1 MTTNSVIPWTTRSD
15 LSTIDLG
22 GIRGRSFA
30 VKDQISNEFF
40 RFGELELHILEALK
54 QTITLA
60 DLQASIKTKFGNTIS
75 DREIVS
81 YLNHLAADNLL
92 VARRLGDGG
101 RLFHQHTRLSS
112 GSRWQRLM
120 GLLSIKLPGFYP
132 APILNLLQ
140 PVGRLVFNP
149 VSVIVLLIAI
159 CATAFFAAMSFQTV
173 WEKAPSIGEL
183 LSVDHLLWVTIGF
196 VLIKIVHELG
206 HGLACRQ
213 MGHECSEMGVLLLVM
228 IPCMYCDVSD
238 MWTAKS
244 RYKRILVSLAGV
256 FVELIFAAACFWGWY
271 YSLDGPL
278 HRFLFGM
285 MLVAS
290 LNTLFVNGN
299 PLMRYDGYYALSD
312 WVGVPNLSAVS
323 QLSLNQWTDEFFFNK
338 EPVLTLH
345 QRSGWLRLFAV
356 ASMIYRWFIL
366 FAIGWAAWSFFEN
379 QQLRSIGR
387 VAVGGLLI
395 LAAIP
400 ILLAIRRHFKTAW
413 THGFRWLNTSAFLLL
428 LGVVGF
434 GICQIRFSHRVSGEA
449 RIQLANARQIFAPAT
464 GQIQPRCQ
472 DGDQL
477 QQGDAIALIDND
489 ELVLEALLT
498 QQQINDAIS
507 KLSSLEMSDQTQA
520 IAAEIEFWKQ
530 RKLSWE
536 RKLKDIRSR
545 QGELLVTSPLDGQFV
560 VEPYERVRQE
570 VAEESLIVK
579 DGQWS
584 ANSHSGGFV
593 QRGMNLGYVADP
605 ELFEGVMRVSE
616 QDIELVEQGQH
627 VRIFVPFE
635 AQHVIAA
642 VTRISAENQSESES
656 SPVDRDQDQSSTF
669 YDVRFQF
676 SADERVR
683 IGTARKAVILCRQ
696 TTVFDWAQRWLYHSF
711 WL

>member
-22 GIRGRSFA
+22 GTRGRSFA

-54 QTITLA
+54 QRITLA
-60 DLQASIKTKFGNTIS
+60 GLQASIKAKFGNTIS
-75 DREIVS
+75 DQEIVS
-81 YLNHLAADNLL
+81 YLNHLASDNLL

-101 RLFHQHTRLSS
+101 RLFHQHARLNT
-112 GSRWQRLM
+112 GSRWQKLL

-132 APILNLLQ
+132 GPILNLLQ
-140 PVGRLVFNP
+140 PIGRLVFNP
-149 VSVIVLLIAI
+149 VSVLVLLTAI
-159 CATAFFAAMSFQTV
+159 FATALYAAMSFQTV

-183 LSVDHLLWVTIGF
+183 LSVDHILWVTIGF
-196 VLIKIVHELG
+196 VIIKIIHELG

-278 HRFLFGM
+278 HRFMFSM
-285 MLVAS
+285 MLAAS

-323 QLSLNQWTDEFFFNK
+323 QMSLSQWIDGFFFNK
-338 EPVLTLH
+338 ESVLTLH
-345 QRSGWLRLFAV
+345 QRTGWLRLFAV
-356 ASMIYRWFIL
+356 ASIVYRWLIL
-366 FAIGWAAWSFFEN
+366 FAIGWAAWSFFEL

-400 ILLAIRRHFKTAW
+400 ILMTVRRYLGTAW
-413 THGFRWLNTSAFLLL
+413 SHGLNWLNTLAFMLL
-428 LGVVGF
+428 LGVIGF
-434 GICQIRFSHRVSGEA
+434 GICQIRFAHRVSGES
-449 RIQLANARQIFAPAT
+449 RIQLANARQIFAPAA
-464 GQIQPRCQ
+464 GQIHPRCE
-472 DGDQL
+472 DGDKI
-477 QQGDAIALIDND
+477 QQGDAIASINND
-489 ELVLEALLT
+489 ELTLEALLT
-498 QQQINDAIS
+498 QQQIDDADS
-507 KLSSLEMSDQTQA
+507 KLSSLEISEQTQA

-536 RKLKDIRSR
+536 RKLKDIQGR
-545 QGELLVTSPLDGQFV
+545 QAELLITSPLDGQFV
-560 VEPYERVRQE
+560 VEPYQRVRQE
-570 VAEESLIVK
+570 VAEQSLVVN

-584 ANSHSGGFV
+584 ANSHTGGFV

-616 QDIELVEQGQH
+616 QDIELVEQGQE

-635 AQHVIAA
+635 AEHVVAT
-642 VTRISAENQSESES
+642 VTRISAENQSETES
-656 SPVDRDQDQSSTF
+656 SPVDREKDQSSTF

-676 SADERVR
+676 SADPRVK
-683 IGTARKAVILCRQ
+683 IGAARKAVILCRQ

>member
-22 GIRGRSFA
+22 GTRGRSFA

-40 RFGELELHILEALK
+40 RFSELELHILEALK

-60 DLQASIKTKFGNTIS
+60 GLQASIKAKFGNTIS
-75 DREIVS
+75 DQEIVS
-81 YLNHLAADNLL
+81 YLNHLASDNLL

-101 RLFHQHTRLSS
+101 RLFNQHTLLNS
-112 GSRWQRLM
+112 GNRWQQVL
-120 GLLSIKLPGFYP
+120 GLLSIKLPGIYP
-132 APILNLLQ
+132 GSILNLLQ
-140 PVGRLVFNP
+140 PIGRLVFNP
-149 VSVIVLLIAI
+149 VSVLILLVGIF
-159 CATAFFAAMSFQTV
+159 ATALYAGLSFQTV

-196 VLIKIVHELG
+196 VMIKVVHELG
-206 HGLACRQ
+206 HGLACQQ

-244 RYKRILVSLAGV
+244 RYKRMLVSLAGV
-256 FVELIFAAACFWGWY
+256 FVELVFAAACFWGWY

-323 QLSLNQWTDEFFFNK
+323 QASLSQWIDEFFFKK
-338 EPVLTLH
+338 EPVSTLH
-345 QRSGWLRLFAV
+345 RRTGWLRLFAV
-356 ASMIYRWFIL
+356 ASIVYRWFIL

-387 VAVGGLLI
+387 VAVGSLLI
-395 LAAIP
+395 LALIP
-400 ILLAIRRHFKTAW
+400 ILITIRRYLYAASR
-413 THGFRWLNTSAFLLL
+413 HGFRWLNTLAFLLIL
-428 LGVVGF
+428 AVVAY
-434 GICQIRFSHRVSGEA
+434 GICKIHFSHRVSGVA
-449 RIQLANARQIFAPAT
+449 QIQLASPRQIFAPAS

-472 DGDQL
+472 DGDQI
-477 QQGDAIALIDND
+477 QRGDAIALISND
-489 ELVLEALLT
+489 ELTLEALLT
-498 QQQINDAIS
+498 QQQIDDATS

-530 RKLSWE
+530 RKLSWQ
-536 RKLKDIRSR
+536 RKLNDIRGR
-545 QGELLVTSPLDGQFV
+545 QAELLITSPLDGQFV
-560 VEPYERVRQE
+560 VEPYQPVSQE
-570 VAEESLIVK
+570 VAQQSLVVK
-579 DGQWS
+579 EGRWS
-584 ANSHSGGFV
+584 AECQKGGFV
-593 QRGMNLGYVADP
+593 KRGMNLGYVADP
-605 ELFEGVMRVSE
+605 GLLEGVMKVSE
-616 QDIELVEQGQH
+616 QDIELIEEGQEAR
-627 VRIFVPFE
+627 VFVPFDGKYVV
-635 AQHVIAA
+635 ATI
-642 VTRISAENQSESES
+642 TNISAENQSESEN
-656 SPVDRDQDQSSTF
+656 SPVDRQGDQSSTF

-676 SADERVR
+676 SADQRVR
-683 IGTARKAVILCRQ
+683 IGSARKAVILCRQ
-696 TTVFDWAQRWLYHSF
+696 TTAFDWATRWLYHSF

>member
-1 MTTNSVIPWTTRSD
+1 MTTNFVIPWNTRSD

-22 GIRGRSFA
+22 GTRGRSFA
-30 VKDQISNEFF
+30 VKDEITNEFF

-54 QTITLA
+54 QTVTLEV
-60 DLQASIKTKFGNTIS
+60 LQASIKTKFGNTIS
-75 DREIVS
+75 DQEIVS

-101 RLFHQHTRLSS
+101 RLFQQHTRLNS
-112 GSRWQRLM
+112 GGRWQQLL

-132 APILNLLQ
+132 GPLLNLLQ
-140 PVGRLVFNP
+140 PIGRLVFNP
-149 VSVIVLLIAI
+149 VSVLILLTII
-159 CATAFFAAMSFQTV
+159 CATAFYAAMSFQTV

-183 LSVDHLLWVTIGF
+183 LSVEHLLWVTIGF
-196 VLIKIVHELG
+196 VMIKIVHELG

-213 MGHECSEMGVLLLVM
+213 MGHECSEMGMLLLVM

-244 RYKRILVSLAGV
+244 RYKRMLVSLAGV

-323 QLSLNQWTDEFFFNK
+323 QASLNQWVDGFFFNK
-338 EPVLTLH
+338 ERVSTLH
-345 QRSGWLRLFAV
+345 QRTGWLRLFAA
-356 ASMIYRWFIL
+356 ASMVYRWFIL

-379 QQLRSIGR
+379 QQLQSIGR

-400 ILLAIRRHFKTAW
+400 ILLAIRRYLSTAW
-413 THGFRWLNTSAFLLL
+413 NHGFRWVNTLVFLFLLGL
-428 LGVVGF
+428 LGF

-449 RIQLANARQIFAPAT
+449 QIQLANAQPIFAPAS
-464 GQIQPRCQ
+464 GQIQARCQ
-472 DGDQL
+472 DGDKVQL
-477 QQGDAIALIDND
+477 GDAIALISSD
-489 ELVLEALLT
+489 ELTLEALQT
-498 QQQINDAIS
+498 QQQIDDATS
-507 KLSSLEMSDQTQA
+507 KLSSLEVSDQSQA

-530 RKLSWE
+530 RKMSWE
-536 RKLKDIRSR
+536 RKLKDIERR
-545 QGELLVTSPLDGQFV
+545 QAELLVISPLDGQFV
-560 VEPYERVRQE
+560 VEPYQRVSQE
-570 VAEESLIVK
+570 EADQSLIVK

-584 ANSHSGGFV
+584 ENSQAGGFV
-593 QRGMNLGYVADP
+593 KRGMNLGYVADP
-605 ELFEGVMRVSE
+605 RRFEGVMRVSE
-616 QDIELVEQGQH
+616 QDIALVDQGQE

-635 AQHVIAA
+635 AKHVVAT
-642 VTRISAENQSESES
+642 VSRISAKNQSESES
-656 SPVDRDQDQSSTF
+656 SPVDRAADQSSTF

-676 SADERVR
+676 SADQRVR
-683 IGTARKAVILCRQ
+683 IGSSRKAIILCQQ
-696 TTVFDWAQRWLYHSF
+696 TTVFDWATRWLYHSF